1 MLLLLLQLLRAVLLQ
16 VLQEAE
22 CAMMAIENGF
32 FVRET
37 GAESHNVV
45 IWILFGLMDYM

>member
-1 MLLLLLQLLRAVLLQ
+1 VLLQ

-37 GAESHNVV
+37 GAKSCNVV